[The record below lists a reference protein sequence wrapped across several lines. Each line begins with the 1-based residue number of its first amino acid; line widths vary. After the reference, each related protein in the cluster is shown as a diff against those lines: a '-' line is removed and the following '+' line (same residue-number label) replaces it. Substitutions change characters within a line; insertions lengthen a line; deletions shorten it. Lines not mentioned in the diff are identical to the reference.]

1 LIAGQTRLSREREC
15 MSTSTQAIAGIKTT
29 RRYRTQAERRRIVE
43 ETLSAGVSVATVAR
57 AHGVNAN
64 QLFHWRKLYHAGLL
78 DQAPSVST
86 ANAVRLL
93 PVVVHDESGAHEKD
107 KSAQEEE
114 ATAPPVASIAACS
127 AAAVHIEFP
136 GHAFVSVVGSAD
148 PAVIRAVLES
158 LQG

>member
-1 LIAGQTRLSREREC
+1 
-15 MSTSTQAIAGIKTT
+15 MSTSAQAIAGTKTT

-78 DQAPSVST
+78 DQAPSAASVSE
-86 ANAVRLL
+86 VHLL

-114 ATAPPVASIAACS
+114 ATALPVASMAAI
-127 AAAVHIEFP
+127 HIEFP

-158 LQG
+158 LRG

>member
-1 LIAGQTRLSREREC
+1 
-15 MSTSTQAIAGIKTT
+15 MSTSASAIAGIKAT

-78 DQAPSVST
+78 DQAPSAAA
-86 ANAVRLL
+86 ANDVHLL
-93 PVVVHDESGAHEKD
+93 PVVVHDKPVH
-107 KSAQEEE
+107 EEE
-114 ATAPPVASIAACS
+114 KTASPAASL

-158 LQG
+158 LRG

>member
-1 LIAGQTRLSREREC
+1 
-15 MSTSTQAIAGIKTT
+15 MSTSAQAIAGTKTT

-78 DQAPSVST
+78 DQAPSAAA
-86 ANAVRLL
+86 ANDVHLL
-93 PVVVHDESGAHEKD
+93 PVVVHDESGAYEED

-114 ATAPPVASIAACS
+114 ATALPVASMAAI
-127 AAAVHIEFP
+127 HIEFP

-158 LQG
+158 LRG